1 MAKRRIKKLRI
12 PSRFVRVDKVSR
24 TVATMNRKT
33 GKLTGRTRVK
43 GKGDTTRVRRVTRN
57 VDLDRDGKPEWYG
70 GTSLG
75 RTKKI
80 KVKGSKRARGYIRK
94 V

>member
-57 VDLDRDGKPEWYG
+57 VDVNRDGKVDFFG
-70 GTSLG
+70 GASLG
-75 RTKKI
+75 RTKK
-80 KVKGSKRARGYIRK
+80 VKIRSSKRAKGYIRK